1 MVKFLLVDDHAIVRK
16 GLKSLIES
24 FLPHAK
30 VEESSNGDMAL
41 EKIKADSYDLVV
53 LDVNMPET
61 DSLGLVSN
69 ILSVKTSQKI
79 IMFSINSEEIYAKRY
94 LKIGARGYL
103 RKDAQAEEI
112 QNAILTVLNN
122 KRYISAGLKENLLK
136 SMHENEEPEN
146 PFNKLSAREFE
157 IVQHLCRGDSVAS
170 ISQVFK
176 LHTSTVGTH
185 KARIF
190 QKLKCLN
197 VVELSNLAKLHRL
210 I

>member
-1 MVKFLLVDDHAIVRK
+1 MLKFLLVDDHSIVRR
-16 GLKSLIES
+16 GLKTLIES
-24 FLPHAK
+24 FLPHS
-30 VEESSNGDMAL
+30 EIDESSGGDGAL
-41 EKIKADSYDLVV
+41 ERIRKNDYDLVI

-69 ILSVKTSQKI
+69 ILSVRSSQKI
-79 IMFSINSEEIYAKRY
+79 MMFSINAEEIYAKRY

-103 RKDAQAEEI
+103 RKDAQSEEI
-112 QNAILTVLNN
+112 QNAIMTVLNN
-122 KRYISAGLKENLLK
+122 KRYISPGLKENFLRSL
-136 SMHENEEPEN
+136 HENEEPEN

-157 IVQHLCRGDSVAS
+157 IVQHLCRGDSVS
-170 ISQVFK
+170 TISQVFK
-176 LHTSTVGTH
+176 LHTSTIGTH

-197 VVELSNLAKLHRL
+197 VVELSDLAKLHRL